1 MDVFRASL
9 VVAAIEDKAGRQF
22 NEYEGFHRKV

>member
-9 VVAAIEDKAGRQF
+9 VAAIEDKAVTQF